1 MTASLEPFS
10 IDKKLGSTFS
20 LNVIRRIFLRL
31 QENRSIKRTNL
42 ALEANVNY
50 VRLSNHLDWLEKKK
64 FIELVVENGKIVVR
78 LTQRGQEF
86 AVALTSIV
94 GFITNT

>member
-1 MTASLEPFS
+1 MTASLEPSS

-78 LTQRGQEF
+78 LTQGGQEF
-86 AVALTSIV
+86 AVALASFV
-94 GFITNT
+94 GFITST

>member
-1 MTASLEPFS
+1 LTASLEPSS

-78 LTQRGQEF
+78 LTQGGQEF
-86 AVALTSIV
+86 AVALASFV
-94 GFITNT
+94 GFITST

>member
-1 MTASLEPFS
+1 MTASLEPSS

-50 VRLSNHLDWLEKKK
+50 VRLSNHLDWLEKKN

-78 LTQRGQEF
+78 LTQGGQEF
-86 AVALTSIV
+86 AVALASFV
-94 GFITNT
+94 GFITST